1 MHFSRSAHQHA
12 AGHTSAVSLRSG
24 VPIERPPRRAVP
36 YAAVLQRLAAEAPER
51 AGTAQELIVAV
62 LRRAILEGS
71 LAADTRLRQRDL
83 ASVFG
88 TSRIPVREALNVLEA
103 EELLVS
109 EPYRGFSIT
118 KLDTDAL
125 EEVYEMRAALEG
137 LAVRIAVPLLTT
149 DDLAELRRINDALP
163 AVSDPSEHLA
173 QCERFYFRLYAVTGR
188 PRLVGSI
195 RRLRQEVL
203 RSFRWQIVQHNTEHH
218 EAFFAAVLGGD
229 AEGAAALL
237 TAHYQKISSLLRRLV
252 REPGA
257 PAT

>member
-1 MHFSRSAHQHA
+1 MSQRPGA
-12 AGHTSAVSLRSG
+12 
-24 VPIERPPRRAVP
+24 PIERPPRRAVP
-36 YAAVLQRLAAEAPER
+36 YAAVLRDLAAEAPER
-51 AGTAQELIVAV
+51 AGSAQELIVAV
-62 LRRAILEGS
+62 LRRAILAGS

-83 ASVFG
+83 AYVFG

-103 EELLVS
+103 EGLLQS

-118 KLDTDAL
+118 TLDADAL

-137 LAVRIAVPLLTT
+137 LAVRVAVPLLTRE
-149 DDLAELRRINDALP
+149 DLAELRLINDAL
-163 AVSDPSEHLA
+163 AGITDPSEHLA

-218 EAFFAAVLGGD
+218 EAFFAAVLDGD
-229 AEGAAALL
+229 AEGAATLL
-237 TAHYQKISSLLRRLV
+237 AAHYQKISGLLRRLI